1 MNILKSLSVG
11 AIVYVVTW
19 FLAYVLIMRG
29 DMDYLRE
36 YFVLAWTSPGEIP
49 ALIQFVAVLIG
60 LIAGSIAL
68 YVFERTSSQ

>member
-1 MNILKSLSVG
+1 MTILKSLAVA

-19 FLAYVLIMRG
+19 ALAYVLIMRG

-36 YFVLAWTSPGEIP
+36 YFVLSWTSPGEIP

-60 LIAGSIAL
+60 LIAGSFAFYI
-68 YVFERTSSQ
+68 FHRSSS